1 MTDEEAFLAALAER
15 PGDDLTRLVFADWLD
30 ERGDG
35 RAAYLR
41 LVVEVAARI
50 KANRSCRRLASQA
63 GPLAEGIELSWR
75 EVAGKRFSLRLDS
88 FEPAHKLVTIGAVR
102 GVTGAGLWEAKS
114 LVERAPIVVRERLL
128 LEDANCLRHQLEFGY
143 WDGIWQEEGKFDPEA
158 ERCSRVSILNCVR

>member
-50 KANRSCRRLASQA
+50 KANRPYRRLASQV
-63 GPLAEGIELSWR
+63 GRLAEGIELTWR

-88 FEPAHKLVTIGAVR
+88 FDPAFKIWTIRAVLR
-102 GVTGAGLWEAKS
+102 ATR
-114 LVERAPIVVRERLL
+114 VELNSAVSIVEHAPTLILEQLL
-128 LEDANCLRHQLEFGY
+128 LEDAEGLRTDLESGC
-143 WDGIWQEEGKFDPEA
+143 WKGEVRPSSRRK
-158 ERCSRVSILNCVR
+158 CCRVSIVNCVR

>member
-1 MTDEEAFLAALAER
+1 MGDEEAFLAALAER

-50 KANRSCRRLASQA
+50 KANRPYRRLASQV

-88 FEPAHKLVTIGAVR
+88 TEPTFKTTTIIAVR
-102 GVTGAGLWEAKS
+102 GITEVGLAEAKS
-114 LVERAPIVVRERLL
+114 LVERAPVVVHERLL
-128 LEDANCLRHQLEFGY
+128 LEDADRFRGYLEAGH
-143 WDGIWQEEGKFDPEA
+143 WEA
-158 ERCSRVSILNCVR
+158 QVRQTPRRKCCRVSIVNCVR

>member
-50 KANRSCRRLASQA
+50 QANRSCRRLASQA
-63 GPLAEGIELSWR
+63 GPIAEGIELRWR

-88 FEPAHKLVTIGAVR
+88 FDPLFKIWTIGAVR

-114 LVERAPIVVRERLL
+114 LVERAPVVVRERLL
-128 LEDANCLRHQLEFGY
+128 LEDADRLRRDLESGH
-143 WDGIWQEEGKFDPEA
+143 
-158 ERCSRVSILNCVR
+158 